1 MKILDKFLKESLV
14 TESDLYKQILKTLT
28 SKQSISK
35 VMSKTGIKDK
45 DIINHAFLFVTAS
58 IDAVFDEYGEYGDT
72 APEMIV
78 GWLHDD
84 FPEFFS
90 EYLEDEVDMSEDE
103 IESVNM
109 RAIADAIAELIS

>member
-1 MKILDKFLKESLV
+1 MKTLDKFLKESLV

-58 IDAVFDEYGEYGDT
+58 IDAVFDEYGDK

-109 RAIADAIAELIS
+109 RAIADAIADLIS